1 MTLPELIFVGTTDLA
16 GKLRG
21 KAIPA
26 SALEQRRKDGV
37 GWVPTNALIT
47 CFDTIGDGPYGSF
60 GDLVIVPD
68 MEAQYDLSA
77 REGHGG
83 FRLALGDVRDLEGR
97 NWTCCTRSI
106 LRGALDRL
114 HRLSGLQL
122 QVSFEH
128 EFQLPGLSRPAGDAF
143 AFEGFRACAA
153 FAEELL
159 FAMNQLGLEPD
170 QFIREYGPDQF
181 EVTMR
186 PADALRASDRATAIR
201 ALVREIARRHGYNAT
216 FSPVVAPD
224 SVGNGVHIHM
234 SLVQDDGTPA
244 TYDAESPG
252 GLSEPAG
259 RMAAGIAKYLPDYLA
274 LLAPSVISYARLT
287 PHSWSAAFNN
297 IGYRDREAAVR
308 ICPVSFA
315 DEDVAS
321 KFNIEVRAVDAA
333 ASPYLALAA
342 IAHAMAQGMEENL
355 PVPEVTEEDLSL
367 LSQSELQARNISRLP
382 ESLVDALDRFT
393 RSDTVRGWFGDE
405 FCDVYRAHKESEIAF
420 VAELD
425 DAETYRLYRDT
436 Y

>member
-21 KAIPA
+21 KAIPD

-60 GDLVIVPD
+60 GDLVIIPD
-68 MEAQYDLSA
+68 MEARYDVSGN
-77 REGHGG
+77 EGHGG
-83 FRLALGDVRDLEGR
+83 FRLVLGDVCDLDGT
-97 NWTCCTRSI
+97 NWTCCTRSV
-106 LRGALDRL
+106 LRSALDRL
-114 HRLSGLQL
+114 HRLSGMQL
-122 QVSFEH
+122 QIAFEH
-128 EFQLPGLSRPAGDAF
+128 EFQLTGLSRPAGDAF

-153 FAEELL
+153 FAEDLL

-186 PADALRASDRATAIR
+186 PTNALRASDRATAIR
-201 ALVREIARRHGYNAT
+201 ALVRELARRHGYNAT

-234 SLVQDDGTPA
+234 SLTQDDGSPA
-244 TYDAESPG
+244 TYDAASPN

-259 RMAAGIAKYLPDYLA
+259 RMAAGIAKYLPEYLA

-308 ICPVSFA
+308 ICPVNFA
-315 DEDVAS
+315 DADVAS

-342 IAHAMAQGMEENL
+342 IAHAMAQGVEENL
-355 PVPEVTEEDLSL
+355 PMPGVTEEDLSL
-367 LSQSELQARNISRLP
+367 CSQSELQAKNITRLP
-382 ESLVDALDRFT
+382 ETLVDALERFT
-393 RSDTVRGWFGDE
+393 QSDTVRGWFGDE
-405 FCDVYRAHKESEIAF
+405 LCDVYRAHKESEIAF
-420 VAELD
+420 VAEHD
-425 DAETYRLYRDT
+425 DAETYRLYRET